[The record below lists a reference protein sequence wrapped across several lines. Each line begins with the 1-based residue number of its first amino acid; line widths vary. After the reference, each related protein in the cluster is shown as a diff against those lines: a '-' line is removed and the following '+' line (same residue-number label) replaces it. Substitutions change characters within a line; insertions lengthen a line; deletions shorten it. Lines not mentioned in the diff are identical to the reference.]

1 MIKKTISFALIFLLL
16 LIIYQYLVNMI
27 KSNHT
32 ITYTVDNGELFYVD
46 ERYINEEGNDYY
58 LLKITTEDD
67 KKFVFDLDNIFNKQ
81 KIIVKDIESF
91 EQDGYYCIGLKL
103 AGYGNYS
110 YPECYKNNVIYSYS
124 SIKNQ
129 VDFKGYLE
137 KINDPE
143 VERFSNNSKKND
155 DIGITVN
162 KDYLDKNEILMVYN
176 YKQISL
182 HYPTYSRS
190 FSFSTMDNY
199 KNEYGTLVGNY
210 YVIFKTT
217 SLPTIKTFVKYDVID
232 GIKNEIS
239 LPIEMSK
246 QIYVNG
252 IHDNKL
258 YVFDKSNKRQ
268 FEINPKTDEVNIVG
282 TTEQEGVNFVNGEK
296 QPISVYDLDASNV
309 VFTEGKEAYS
319 SIDSDFMYVNGKY
332 AVYAKNGYVYK
343 VYKEFIDDPVFLFYE
358 AEAKEL
364 KAKGNN
370 IYYIKDDTIYK
381 HNTYGSYPLAIKN
394 ELKYNYENM
403 YDVYLK

>member
-1 MIKKTISFALIFLLL
+1 
-16 LIIYQYLVNMI
+16 
-27 KSNHT
+27 
-32 ITYTVDNGELFYVD
+32 
-46 ERYINEEGNDYY
+46 
-58 LLKITTEDD
+58 
-67 KKFVFDLDNIFNKQ
+67 
-81 KIIVKDIESF
+81 
-91 EQDGYYCIGLKL
+91 
-103 AGYGNYS
+103 
-110 YPECYKNNVIYSYS
+110 
-124 SIKNQ
+124 
-129 VDFKGYLE
+129 
-137 KINDPE
+137 
-143 VERFSNNSKKND
+143 
-155 DIGITVN
+155 
-162 KDYLDKNEILMVYN
+162 MVYN